1 MTTPGALRRIAAL
14 IGVVVFGSLWLAG
27 NAAAQD
33 DGTPPTLPA
42 DTTRLIPIPAGC
54 DAPDPAAVAFVGTVV
69 GKDDVVQVVRF
80 QIDQLR
86 AGSASEWA
94 IDGLIDVRYG
104 IDYRFLDDGQQYLVG
119 AGFDR
124 EVGALVSTVRPPAPT
139 FGGNDVI
146 GLDDTAVECPVI
158 DDPVRTVNLDG
169 SDVDS
174 GVLSL
179 LFEDRQ
185 VLIATLAVP
194 TVIAMVA
201 MVAIVILR
209 ALAAVSMR
217 GVFELGR
224 AAVTPVPDHKAVRV
238 RGHVDRRAA
247 RAAAKAADAAA
258 GDEAVADDG
267 DESSDD
273 GDESSDGDDGS
284 GEQRRLVGNDAP

>member
-1 MTTPGALRRIAAL
+1 MLGVLAA
-14 IGVVVFGSLWLAG
+14 AG
-27 NAAAQD
+27 PAAAQD

-86 AGSASEWA
+86 AGSANQWA

-104 IDYRFLDDGQQYLVG
+104 IDYRFLDEGQQYLVG

-139 FGGNDVI
+139 FGGNDGI
-146 GLDDTAVECPVI
+146 GLQDTAVECPII

-179 LFEDRQ
+179 LFDDQQ
-185 VLIATLAVP
+185 VLLATLAVP

-201 MVAIVILR
+201 MVAIVILKGI
-209 ALAAVSMR
+209 AAVSMR
-217 GVFELGR
+217 GVFGLGR
-224 AAVTPVPDHKAVRV
+224 AALTPVPDHRAVRV
-238 RGHVDRRAA
+238 RGHGDRKAVV
-247 RAAAKAADAAA
+247 AKAKESDRST
-258 GDEAVADDG
+258 
-267 DESSDD
+267 DESS
-273 GDESSDGDDGS
+273 SDGLVDS
-284 GEQRRLVGNDAP
+284 GAS

>member
-1 MTTPGALRRIAAL
+1 MLGVLAA
-14 IGVVVFGSLWLAG
+14 AG
-27 NAAAQD
+27 PAAAQD

-54 DAPDPAAVAFVGTVV
+54 DAPEPAAVAFVGTVV

-86 AGSASEWA
+86 AGSANQWA

-104 IDYRFLDDGQQYLVG
+104 IDYRFLDEGQQYLVG

-146 GLDDTAVECPVI
+146 GLQDTAVECPII

-179 LFEDRQ
+179 LFDDQQ
-185 VLIATLAVP
+185 VLLATLAVP

-201 MVAIVILR
+201 MVAIVILKGI
-209 ALAAVSMR
+209 AAVSMR
-217 GVFELGR
+217 GVFGLGR
-224 AAVTPVPDHKAVRV
+224 AALTPVPDHRAVRV
-238 RGHVDRRAA
+238 RGHGDRSA
-247 RAAAKAADAAA
+247 AAAKAKESDCST
-258 GDEAVADDG
+258 
-267 DESSDD
+267 DESS
-273 GDESSDGDDGS
+273 SDGLVDS
-284 GEQRRLVGNDAP
+284 GAS